1 MATLLQYLQN
11 PLVYRKL
18 PIPILTLSGIGI
30 ITYCINSNKQVL
42 RPYFTSFIDQIMNIH
57 QPLINTNN
65 DLKDSNDSKDSKDLK
80 SLIITNQCQYYD
92 EVLRYIYVMYGENID
107 NFNYSS
113 EKIYHFNEWRYRRK
127 EKPVDLK
134 MMRPI
139 ECNIDVTYNDE
150 TMNIKVEFMK
160 DKNGDLIKL
169 LEIQECLSE
178 EKILHYITLE
188 SKRKDLLTDFVDEAK
203 KYIDAEKKKIKTNNK
218 ETMCIYYY
226 KKDYWAL
233 LSKSP
238 KRPISTVYL
247 KEGHKEELMECVNK
261 FFSKDTRDIYLS
273 FGIPYKSINLIHGPP
288 GTGKTSIIKSV
299 ASELDCDLY
308 VLPISKDML
317 DTNLV
322 DAFSYISDN
331 EEKERIIVIE
341 DIDTLFDDTRKE
353 GDNQNG
359 ITLQAFLNCLDG
371 FTCVEGTMLFLT
383 ANKPEVLD
391 YAMIRSCRIDYKL
404 KLDYADEYQTKKMFI
419 TFLPD
424 QEKKFKDFYKEIRH
438 KEFTTAALQEFL
450 FYNRDCD
457 DILSIIDKFIDIV
470 EKNDPKNYEILKEE
484 NKNFYS

>member
-65 DLKDSNDSKDSKDLK
+65 DLKDSNDSKDSKDSKDLK

-150 TMNIKVEFMK
+150 TMNIKIEFMK

-188 SKRKDLLTDFVDEAK
+188 SKRKDLLTYFVDEAK
-203 KYIDAEKKKIKTNNK
+203 KYISA
-218 ETMCIYYY
+218 
-226 KKDYWAL
+226 
-233 LSKSP
+233 
-238 KRPISTVYL
+238 
-247 KEGHKEELMECVNK
+247 
-261 FFSKDTRDIYLS
+261 
-273 FGIPYKSINLIHGPP
+273 
-288 GTGKTSIIKSV
+288 
-299 ASELDCDLY
+299 
-308 VLPISKDML
+308 
-317 DTNLV
+317 
-322 DAFSYISDN
+322 
-331 EEKERIIVIE
+331 
-341 DIDTLFDDTRKE
+341 
-353 GDNQNG
+353 
-359 ITLQAFLNCLDG
+359 
-371 FTCVEGTMLFLT
+371 
-383 ANKPEVLD
+383 
-391 YAMIRSCRIDYKL
+391 
-404 KLDYADEYQTKKMFI
+404 
-419 TFLPD
+419 
-424 QEKKFKDFYKEIRH
+424 
-438 KEFTTAALQEFL
+438 
-450 FYNRDCD
+450 
-457 DILSIIDKFIDIV
+457 
-470 EKNDPKNYEILKEE
+470 
-484 NKNFYS
+484 